1 SKMSMLRL
9 VAEDGEVYFSSTRD
23 AAEIIDLSLKR
34 NGNLIL
40 KITCPKD
47 RVVSFSIGKVEIPND
62 ILKVGNKQYKVRAS
76 QWVADN
82 IDLNCFE
89 LKFGS
94 NDSFYISFKFMKR
107 KIERRGVF
115 RQ

>member
-1 SKMSMLRL
+1 MSMLRL

-62 ILKVGNKQYKVRAS
+62 ILKVGNKQYKVRSS